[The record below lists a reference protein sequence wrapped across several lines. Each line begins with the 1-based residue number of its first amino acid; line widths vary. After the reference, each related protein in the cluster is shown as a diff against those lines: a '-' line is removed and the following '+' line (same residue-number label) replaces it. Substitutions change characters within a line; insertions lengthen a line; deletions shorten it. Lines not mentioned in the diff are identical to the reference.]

1 MRVTVYGSN
10 RMLSKYDYRFN
21 IKALKKSI
29 KINYLRSVLAETKIK
44 ISGSTSLIYTY
55 DDLGISPNDRI
66 LTSSNKKLCLLA
78 DRGVINITKYPF
90 KICKLGWKQAFI
102 KPYKEY
108 RE

>member
-1 MRVTVYGSN
+1 MRVIFYGSN
-10 RMLSKYDYRFN
+10 IMLNKYDYRYN
-21 IKALKKSI
+21 IEALKKGI
-29 KINYLRSVLAETKIK
+29 KMNYLRSVLTETKIK
-44 ISGSTSLIYTY
+44 IAEATSLIYTY

-66 LTSSNKKLCLLA
+66 LTPSNKKLCLLA
-78 DRGVINITKYPF
+78 DRGLINMTKYPF